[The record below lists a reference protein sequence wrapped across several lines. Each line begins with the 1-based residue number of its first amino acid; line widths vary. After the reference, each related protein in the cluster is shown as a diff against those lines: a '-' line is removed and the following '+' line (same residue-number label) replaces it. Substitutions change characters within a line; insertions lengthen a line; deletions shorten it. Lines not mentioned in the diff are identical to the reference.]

1 MEILKISKMNAF
13 IIGII
18 IAAIMLGFSDQVQAA
33 QEGDYTYTVTEDGKA
48 EITKYTGTGGDV
60 TIPSTLGGVN
70 VTSIGNYAFFNCTGL
85 TNITIAESVTSIGV
99 SAFYGCAQLTGIT
112 IPEGVTDIY
121 AWAFHKCTGLT
132 SITIPASVT
141 NIGDS
146 FGSCTSLTNISVVDE
161 NLNYS
166 SKDGILFNKSGTVL
180 VQCPAGLT
188 SITIP
193 AEVISIGEGAFSGCT
208 GLTGITLPE
217 GVTSIG
223 DEAFCGCTGL
233 TSITL
238 PEGVTSIGYET
249 FWGCTGLT
257 SITIPAKVTSIGD
270 EAFSGCTGLTSITL
284 PEGVTSIGNQAFTKC
299 TSLASITLP
308 QSITSIGEGAFGIC
322 GLTSITIP
330 QTVTNIGTAAFG
342 GCRSLNSITV
352 AAENLNYSSKDGVLF
367 DKEGTTLVQ
376 CPGGLTNVLIPQ
388 EVTAIAD
395 LAFSYCAT
403 ISSIEIPEGVT
414 SIGQSAFAGCTSLTS
429 IAIPEGVTSIG
440 ETTFVGCI
448 GLTSITI
455 PEGVTSIGKAAFGA
469 CIGLTGITI
478 PQTVISIGEQAFYRC
493 MSLTSIKFNSEK
505 TTIFDNTNTIPVSTT
520 MIGYDPSAAKEYAAK
535 YDREFEVLQT
545 QEGDYTY
552 TLTDGKAKI
561 TGYTG
566 TGGDVTIP
574 DKLGGVDVTR
584 IGDYAFYGCTGLTG
598 ITTSVTNIGN
608 NAFDD
613 CTELTSIT
621 LLEGVTNIGE
631 WAFYDCTGLT
641 GITIPA
647 SVTSIG
653 SKAFGRCAK
662 LTSIAVAG
670 QNSQYSSKDG
680 VLFNKDG
687 TILMACPAGLTSI
700 TIPIGVTS
708 IGEDAFSNCTGLTS
722 ITIPQGVTNISDGAF
737 FGCTGLIAIEV
748 DGNNST
754 YASKGGMLFD
764 KAGTILMACPGGFK
778 NIDIPLEVTAI
789 DDMAFSGC
797 TGLSSITI
805 PEKVT
810 TIGLCAFSNCTG
822 LTSIIIPQG
831 VTNIGNSA
839 FLGCMGLTSITLPQG
854 VTSIGDSTFFGCMGL
869 TSISIPEGVTS
880 IGQRVFRY
888 CASLTSITI
897 PQTVISIDENAFFG
911 CTSLTSIK
919 FNSKNTTIFDNADT
933 IPAAA
938 KIIGYV
944 SSTAKDYAE
953 KYGRTF
959 QAISSQDTS
968 SNDGGSHSGVIGNSN
983 SAVVYAV
990 DIQVNGETLNEGIMT
1005 ITQEGSIT
1013 IATVTLDE
1021 KKFEQLLTQTGN
1033 NVVVTIPINIEADA
1047 VIGELNGQ
1055 MIKNM
1060 EYKQA
1065 IAEIKTQNVAYTL
1078 SPQQINIDAVA
1089 AQLGTKVELKDI
1101 KVQIQISKPNT
1112 EMLKVVENSAK
1123 DGEFALV
1130 VPAVEFSVKCTCGDK
1145 AVELNRFNSYVKR
1158 TVAIPEGVNPNKI
1171 TTAVVIEQDG
1181 TVIHVPTQIIQI
1193 DNKYYAQINS
1203 MTNSTYSVIWHP
1215 IEFKDVDKHWAK
1227 KEINDMGSRMI
1238 VSGINKEN
1246 YEPDRDITRAEFAA
1260 IVVRALG
1267 LKPGN
1272 DQGAFSDVQGSEW
1285 FSSGIQTAYQYKVIS
1300 GYGNGKFGATD
1311 KITREQAMT
1320 MIAKA
1325 MNITGLKVDFQAEDA
1340 EKILARFVDT
1350 SKTAEYA
1357 RSSMIACVKTGIITG
1372 KGGNMVA
1379 PKDNITRAEVAV
1391 IVQKLLQK
1399 SKLI

>member
-1 MEILKISKMNAF
+1 
-13 IIGII
+13 
-18 IAAIMLGFSDQVQAA
+18 
-33 QEGDYTYTVTEDGKA
+33 
-48 EITKYTGTGGDV
+48 YTGTGGDV

-70 VTSIGNYAFFNCTGL
+70 VTSIGRNAFYCCYGL
-85 TNITIAESVTSIGV
+85 TGITVAASVTNIGV
-99 SAFYGCAQLTGIT
+99 SAFYGC
-112 IPEGVTDIY
+112 
-121 AWAFHKCTGLT
+121 T
-132 SITIPASVT
+132 S
-141 NIGDS
+141 
-146 FGSCTSLTNISVVDE
+146 
-161 NLNYS
+161 
-166 SKDGILFNKSGTVL
+166 
-180 VQCPAGLT
+180 
-188 SITIP
+188 
-193 AEVISIGEGAFSGCT
+193 
-208 GLTGITLPE
+208 LTGITLPE
-217 GVTSIG
+217 GVTNIG
-223 DEAFCGCTGL
+223 GWAFYACTSL
-233 TSITL
+233 TGITI
-238 PEGVTSIGYET
+238 PASVTSIGDNAFGTCISLTNITVDNENSQYRSQDGILLSKAGT
-249 FWGCTGLT
+249 ILVAVPGGLT
-257 SITIPAKVTSIGD
+257 SITIPEGVTAIGNM
-270 EAFSGCTGLTSITL
+270 AFSGCKGLTSI
-284 PEGVTSIGNQAFTKC
+284 N
-299 TSLASITLP
+299 
-308 QSITSIGEGAFGIC
+308 
-322 GLTSITIP
+322 
-330 QTVTNIGTAAFG
+330 
-342 GCRSLNSITV
+342 
-352 AAENLNYSSKDGVLF
+352 
-367 DKEGTTLVQ
+367 
-376 CPGGLTNVLIPQ
+376 
-388 EVTAIAD
+388 
-395 LAFSYCAT
+395 
-403 ISSIEIPEGVT
+403 IPEGVT
-414 SIGQSAFAGCTSLTS
+414 SIGAGAFYNCSSLTS
-429 IAIPEGVTSIG
+429 ITIPQGVTSIPAG
-440 ETTFVGCI
+440 AFLACTGLIAIEVDGNNSTYASKNGILFNKAGTILLVCPGGLENIVIPQEVTAI
-448 GLTSITI
+448 GDGAFSWCSISSIEIPQGITSIGQGAFSLCTSLTSITI
-455 PEGVTSIGKAAFGA
+455 PEGVTSIGQSTFAA
-469 CIGLTGITI
+469 CTGLTNFTIPEGVTSIGDSAFNSCKGLTSITI
-478 PQTVISIGEQAFYRC
+478 PQAVYSIGENSFYGC
-493 MSLTSIKFNSEK
+493 ISLTSINFNSDK
-505 TTIFDNTNTIPVSTT
+505 TTIFDNANTIPASTEI
-520 MIGYDPSAAKEYAAK
+520 IGYDPSTAKDYAAK
-535 YDREFEVLQT
+535 YNRTFLENQD
-545 QEGDYTY
+545 GDYTY

-574 DKLGGVDVTR
+574 DKLGGVDVT
-584 IGDYAFYGCTGLTG
+584 
-598 ITTSVTNIGN
+598 
-608 NAFDD
+608 
-613 CTELTSIT
+613 SID
-621 LLEGVTNIGE
+621 NY
-631 WAFYDCTGLT
+631 AFYDCTGLT
-641 GITIPA
+641 SVIVPTSVTSIGNDAFDGCTNLNSIMLQEGVTNIGEYAFSGCTGLTSITIPA
-647 SVTSIG
+647 SVTNIG
-653 SKAFGRCAK
+653 FKAFGRCAK

-687 TILMACPAGLTSI
+687 TVLMVCPAGLTSI
-700 TIPIGVTS
+700 TIPAGVTS

-722 ITIPQGVTNISDGAF
+722 ITIPQAVTNISGGAF

-748 DGNNST
+748 DANNST
-754 YASKGGMLFD
+754 YASEGGMLFN
-764 KAGTILMACPGGFK
+764 KAGTILMACPGGLK

-797 TGLSSITI
+797 TGLTSITI

-839 FLGCMGLTSITLPQG
+839 FLGCIGLTSITIPQG
-854 VTSIGDSTFFGCMGL
+854 VTSIGDGTFFGCTGL
-869 TSISIPEGVTS
+869 SSISIPEGVTS
-880 IGQRVFRY
+880 IGQRAFRY
-888 CASLTSITI
+888 CSSLTSITI
-897 PQTVISIDENAFFG
+897 PQTVISIDENAFCG

-944 SSTAKDYAE
+944 SSTAKDYAA
-953 KYGRTF
+953 KYNRTF
-959 QAISSQDTS
+959 QAISSQNS
-968 SNDGGSHSGVIGNSN
+968 SSSDEGSHSGGTENSN
-983 SAVVYAV
+983 SAVVNAV
-990 DIQVNGETLNEGIMT
+990 DIQVNGETLNQGIMT
-1005 ITQEGSIT
+1005 ITQEGTRT
-1013 IATVTLDE
+1013 IATITLDE
-1021 KKFEQLLTQTGN
+1021 KKLEQLLTQTGN
-1033 NVVVTIPINIEADA
+1033 NAVVTIPINTEADA

-1065 IAEIKTQNVAYTL
+1065 IAELKTQNATYTL

-1089 AQLGTKVELKDI
+1089 AQLGIKVELKDI

-1123 DGEFALV
+1123 DGEFV
-1130 VPAVEFSVKCTCGDK
+1130 VVAPAVEFSVKCTCGDK

-1267 LKPGN
+1267 LKPEN

-1340 EKILARFVDT
+1340 EKILAGFADAGKT
-1350 SKTAEYA
+1350 SEYA
-1357 RSSMIACVKTGIITG
+1357 RSSMAACVKTGIITG